1 MAICPCEVDTKMQHD
16 VDLDYYTKNKDKM
29 LKPNQ
34 VAERII
40 DMIFDYK
47 GKYDNGQ
54 SIEIG

>member
-1 MAICPCEVDTKMQHD
+1 MQHD
-16 VDLDYYTKNKDKM
+16 VDLEYYTKNKDKM

-47 GKYDNGQ
+47 GKYDNSQ
-54 SIEIG
+54 SIDIG